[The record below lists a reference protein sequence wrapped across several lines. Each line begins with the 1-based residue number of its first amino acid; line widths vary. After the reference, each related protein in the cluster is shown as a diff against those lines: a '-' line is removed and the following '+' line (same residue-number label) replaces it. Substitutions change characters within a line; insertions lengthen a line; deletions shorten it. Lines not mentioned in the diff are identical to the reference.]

1 MTPLIYNTTSYFKNL
16 LTYHGIEFSGESQY
30 RVAGFDRYNSLVDT
44 NACFSTAP
52 SGDIVDRTNT
62 IKMPWN
68 MWVHRPWIVPVEQ
81 PGTLDECFQQRVNEL
96 LSTGQQLNL
105 FWSGGIDST
114 SMLVGF
120 LNHCSNLE
128 QIRVLYSTNSI
139 KENPNFFLIL
149 EQHPN
154 IEMVEFSGDVYLEQ
168 DLDGLFISADGA
180 DDLTASLDDSFYAR
194 IGYQGLQSLW
204 PDYFYK
210 QTGNSN
216 LIDSFEQFCQTS
228 GRSIYTILEA
238 RWWFY
243 TATKIQKFPSILSG
257 ALQDHQPLP
266 LGFYDCYV
274 FEHYMFYN
282 LDQIIPNKNYNS
294 YKQFLKDYIYKYDK
308 NTDYQTNK
316 QKVTSE
322 QLNLYKNKKQI
333 LQSKQYIM
341 LLSDGTRIRTPN
353 LPFLSEKE
361 YRQQYG
367 DNLNYLFNV

>member
-1 MTPLIYNTTSYFKNL
+1 MTALIYNTTSYFKNL
-16 LTYHGIEFSGESQY
+16 LTYHDIEFSGESQY
-30 RVAGFDRYNSLVDT
+30 RVTGFDRYNSLVDT
-44 NACFSTAP
+44 NACFSTSP

-68 MWVHRPWIVPVEQ
+68 MWVQRPWIVPVEQ

-120 LNHCSNLE
+120 LNHCSNLK

-180 DDLTASLDDSFYAR
+180 DDITASLDDSFYAR
-194 IGYQGLQSLW
+194 VGYQGLQSLW

-210 QTGNSN
+210 QTGNSD
-216 LIDSFEQFCQTS
+216 LIDSFDQFCQAS
-228 GRSIYTILEA
+228 GRTIYTILEA

-243 TATKIQKFPSILSG
+243 TATKIQKFPSSLSG

-266 LGFYDCYV
+266 IGFYDCYV

-282 LDQIIPNKNYNS
+282 LDKIIPNKNYNS
-294 YKQFLKDYIYKYDK
+294 YKQFLKDYIYKYDR
-308 NTDYQTNK
+308 NTDYQANK

-333 LQSKQYIM
+333 LQNKQYIM

-353 LPFLSEKE
+353 LPFLSKKE

-367 DNLNYLFNV
+367 DKLNYLFNV